1 MSVTVDNVRQQLRGG
16 MKSRNSEVRADL
28 ATFFGPN
35 AEPYLNVYERMRVAP
50 NGTRSWSWPVFF
62 GSFTWFFYRKMYGIG
77 AIIIFLPLLATY
89 LFGSASSAMGI
100 IFAMSAKTW
109 YVKYALGRIA
119 KADTLGLAGAE
130 RTEYLQRAGGVSC
143 AAGIFGGVV
152 YGFFLVFIIA
162 GVLVRHKARHG

>member
-100 IFAMSAKTW
+100 IFA
-109 YVKYALGRIA
+109 
-119 KADTLGLAGAE
+119 
-130 RTEYLQRAGGVSC
+130 
-143 AAGIFGGVV
+143 
-152 YGFFLVFIIA
+152 
-162 GVLVRHKARHG
+162 